1 MPMVMERGKVVLTD
15 AQEVDAYTQA
25 DVVARG
31 ECECTATAYDIVGHG
46 SSRKRVV
53 CLCGGK

>member
-1 MPMVMERGKVVLTD
+1 MVMERGEVILTD

-31 ECECTATAYDIVGHG
+31 ECKCTATAYDVVGHG
-46 SSRKRVV
+46 SSKRGV
-53 CLCGGK
+53 CLCGSR